1 MLTISKFNVCPYCA
15 LTTSINNDEESA
27 CYNIIYYSV
36 CYDGYGWIF
45 GLIHTGTH
53 QATLFLNTALRAQQN
68 FLTEFGVDDLMEHR
82 PVLLESDKSAIQARK
97 IIGRMLAEE

>member
-1 MLTISKFNVCPYCA
+1 M
-15 LTTSINNDEESA
+15 
-27 CYNIIYYSV
+27 
-36 CYDGYGWIF
+36 
-45 GLIHTGTH
+45 
-53 QATLFLNTALRAQQN
+53 NTALRAQQN